1 MKHLLPTLVLLAVC
15 TAMPAVAQNR
25 INIGSEAPRFSATD
39 INGTPLELGDLR
51 GSVVVLTFWS
61 TKCEICRREFP
72 HLNKLIDEYQ
82 GKNVNFLSPSME
94 QEDRIK
100 AFLRS
105 NRIASRVLPNS
116 FGLVMQY
123 ADNDGTGKIEMGFPS
138 YFVIGTDGR
147 VRFRGS
153 GWNKIEQ
160 LRNAIDRDLT
170 K

>member
-1 MKHLLPTLVLLAVC
+1 MRNLFPILVLLAVC
-15 TAMPAVAQNR
+15 SVIPAIGQNR
-25 INIGSEAPRFSATD
+25 INVGAEAPGFSATD
-39 INGTPLELGDLR
+39 INGNALELNDLR
-51 GSVVVLTFWS
+51 GSVVVITFWS
-61 TKCEICRREFP
+61 TRCEICRHEFP
-72 HLNKLIDEYQ
+72 HLNKLIDEYR

-123 ADNDGTGKIEMGFPS
+123 ADNDGKGRIEMGFPS

-160 LRNAIDRDLT
+160 LRSAIDRDLA